1 MVGEPKPE
9 HPLHHHRPPL
19 SRRQLLMQSVVAG
32 VILISGIGIGAGGAI
47 LALRDRIVWHIPS
60 PPADRGD
67 RPPRPGPDFAE
78 MLKAQY
84 DLSDEQVE
92 KVKTMFA
99 ARLEATRARWKEIS
113 TAEQTEREKLAEDM
127 KGILT
132 PNQYEKWHTDYQ
144 KMMDDMRN
152 RPFWGP
158 RGDRRGPPHG
168 DRGPGPEGRR
178 GGRSRERFG
187 DPNGPRMDGA
197 PRSLKDFDGRR
208 ENWPP
213 RGPMDPNGHH
223 KDRPTDRP
231 PEVASRPGDVNAP
244 K

>member
-1 MVGEPKPE
+1 MVGDPKPE

-19 SRRQLLMQSVVAG
+19 SRQQLLMQFVVAG
-32 VILISGIGIGAGGAI
+32 VILISGIGIGAGGTV

-60 PPADRGD
+60 PPPDRD
-67 RPPRPGPDFAE
+67 RQPGPRPGGDIVE
-78 MLKAQY
+78 MLRARY
-84 DLSDEQVE
+84 NLTDEQVQ
-92 KVKTMFA
+92 KVKELFA
-99 ARLEATRARWKEIS
+99 KRLEAGRTRW
-113 TAEQTEREKLAEDM
+113 EQLRKIEADEREQLVQDM

-132 PNQYEKWHTDYQ
+132 PEQFEPWRAEFT
-144 KMMDDMRN
+144 KMTEEAGR

-168 DRGPGPEGRR
+168 DRSPGPDGWR

-187 DPNGPRMDGA
+187 DPNGPRMGGS
-197 PRSLKDFDGRR
+197 PRPIRDEERR
-208 ENWPP
+208 GNWPP

-223 KDRPTDRP
+223 KDRPAG
-231 PEVASRPGDVNAP
+231 VSSRPGDANAP